1 MMPITEEVHAFL
13 TANAAAQIQRDDEY
27 LDPADGLLHC
37 KTCHGLR
44 QTVIPAPGGTGFLR
58 PRCLCPCQSAA
69 EKQRKAAEEKRER
82 LERIQRRKAHGLQD
96 RRLYDCTFANDNG
109 KTPGLTDKAKR
120 YVEHWEDAARK
131 NIGLLLF
138 GDVGTGKFFLAGCI
152 ANALLEQD
160 VPVLMTNFPTILNR
174 MTGLFGSERA
184 DFLASLNA
192 YDLLILDDL
201 GAERGTEYALEQV
214 FAVIDARYR
223 SRKPLVVTTNL
234 TLDAL
239 KHPDDLAH
247 AHITRKIPSASVAC
261 TRYHGRNAVSIS
273 TRYTSGM
280 DNLSFI
286 AIRISKSS
294 MEKQAV
300 NIGNPPQTVC
310 RMLTLLAAFCKYIF

>member
-1 MMPITEEVHAFL
+1 MMPITEEVYAFL

-44 QTVIPAPGGTGFLR
+44 QTVIPAPGTGFLR

-109 KTPGLTDKAKR
+109 KTPGLTAKVKR
-120 YVEHWEDAARK
+120 YVEHWEDAVRK

-138 GDVGTGKFFLAGCI
+138 GDVGTGKSFLAGCI
-152 ANALLEQD
+152 ANALLEKD

-174 MTGLFGSERA
+174 MTGLFGSDRA

-223 SRKPLVVTTNL
+223 SRKPLIVTTNL

-247 AHITRKIPSASVAC
+247 ARIYDRILEICAPILFGGENLRVEKANETKTAARSLLLP
-261 TRYHGRNAVSIS
+261 GNA
-273 TRYTSGM
+273 
-280 DNLSFI
+280 
-286 AIRISKSS
+286 A
-294 MEKQAV
+294 
-300 NIGNPPQTVC
+300 
-310 RMLTLLAAFCKYIF
+310 

>member
-44 QTVIPAPGGTGFLR
+44 QTVIPAPGGTRFLR

-96 RRLYDCTFANDNG
+96 RRLYDCTFANDNR
-109 KTPGLTDKAKR
+109 KTPGLTAKAKR

-138 GDVGTGKFFLAGCI
+138 GDVGTGKSFLAGCI

-201 GAERGTEYALEQV
+201 GAERGTVYALEQV

-239 KHPDDLAH
+239 KHPDDLSH
-247 AHITRKIPSASVAC
+247 ARIYDRILEICAPILFGGENLRVEKANETKTAA
-261 TRYHGRNAVSIS
+261 RNLLLP
-273 TRYTSGM
+273 
-280 DNLSFI
+280 DN
-286 AIRISKSS
+286 
-294 MEKQAV
+294 
-300 NIGNPPQTVC
+300 
-310 RMLTLLAAFCKYIF
+310 AA

>member
-1 MMPITEEVHAFL
+1 MIPITEEFHAFL
-13 TANAAAQIQRDDEY
+13 TANTTAQMQRDDEY

-37 KTCHGLR
+37 KTCHGVR
-44 QTVIPAPGGTGFLR
+44 QTVILAPGGTGFLR
-58 PRCLCPCQSAA
+58 PRCMCPCQSAT
-69 EKQRKAAEEKRER
+69 EKQHKIAEEKRER
-82 LERIQRRKAHGLQD
+82 LERIQRRKTHGLQD

-109 KTPGLTDKAKR
+109 KTPKLTAKAKR

-138 GDVGTGKFFLAGCI
+138 GDVGTGKSFLAGCI
-152 ANALLEQD
+152 ANALLEKD

-223 SRKPLVVTTNL
+223 SRKPLIVTTNL
-234 TLDAL
+234 TLDTL
-239 KHPDDLAH
+239 KNPDDLAH
-247 AHITRKIPSASVAC
+247 ARIYDRILEICAPILCSGENLRVEKANETKTAARKLLLPD
-261 TRYHGRNAVSIS
+261 NA
-273 TRYTSGM
+273 
-280 DNLSFI
+280 
-286 AIRISKSS
+286 A
-294 MEKQAV
+294 
-300 NIGNPPQTVC
+300 
-310 RMLTLLAAFCKYIF
+310 

>member
-1 MMPITEEVHAFL
+1 MMPITEEVRVFL

-109 KTPGLTDKAKR
+109 KTPGLTAKAKR

-138 GDVGTGKFFLAGCI
+138 GDVGTGKSFFAGCI
-152 ANALLEQD
+152 ANALLEQG
-160 VPVLMTNFPTILNR
+160 VPVLMTNFSRILNALS
-174 MTGLFGSERA
+174 GLYSEEKNQYI
-184 DFLASLNA
+184 DSLNQ
-192 YDLLILDDL
+192 YSLLIIDDL
-201 GAERGTEYALEQV
+201 GIERSSEFALEQV
-214 FAVIDARYR
+214 FNVIDSRYR
-223 SRKPLVVTTNL
+223 SKKPLIVTTNL
-234 TLDAL
+234 TLDEL
-239 KHPDDLAH
+239 KHSKDLAR
-247 AHITRKIPSASVAC
+247 ARIYDRVLERCVPLKINNQNIRELNAAANMQEVRKIL
-261 TRYHGRNAVSIS
+261 N
-273 TRYTSGM
+273 SG
-280 DNLSFI
+280 
-286 AIRISKSS
+286 
-294 MEKQAV
+294 
-300 NIGNPPQTVC
+300 T
-310 RMLTLLAAFCKYIF
+310 

>member
-109 KTPGLTDKAKR
+109 KTPGLTAKAKR

-138 GDVGTGKFFLAGCI
+138 GDVGTGKSFLAGCI
-152 ANALLEQD
+152 ANALLGS
-160 VPVLMTNFPTILNR
+160 MISSTTYPTIRPPR
-174 MTGLFGSERA
+174 MHTREASSVWKPSLRMRDSRSFFTAPSPPSLHRPCTGP
-184 DFLASLNA
+184 
-192 YDLLILDDL
+192 
-201 GAERGTEYALEQV
+201 ALPRWSSWGQ
-214 FAVIDARYR
+214 ARPR
-223 SRKPLVVTTNL
+223 S
-234 TLDAL
+234 
-239 KHPDDLAH
+239 HPR
-247 AHITRKIPSASVAC
+247 T
-261 TRYHGRNAVSIS
+261 
-273 TRYTSGM
+273 
-280 DNLSFI
+280 
-286 AIRISKSS
+286 
-294 MEKQAV
+294 
-300 NIGNPPQTVC
+300 
-310 RMLTLLAAFCKYIF
+310 

>member
-27 LDPADGLLHC
+27 LDAADGLLHC

-109 KTPGLTDKAKR
+109 KTPGLTAKAKR

-138 GDVGTGKFFLAGCI
+138 GDVGTGKSFLAGCI
-152 ANALLEQD
+152 ANAHGA
-160 VPVLMTNFPTILNR
+160 R
-174 MTGLFGSERA
+174 
-184 DFLASLNA
+184 
-192 YDLLILDDL
+192 DDL
-201 GAERGTEYALEQV
+201 VEAICV
-214 FAVIDARYR
+214 SF
-223 SRKPLVVTTNL
+223 
-234 TLDAL
+234 
-239 KHPDDLAH
+239 
-247 AHITRKIPSASVAC
+247 ASVQARKLNHYAASPLP
-261 TRYHGRNAVSIS
+261 TKPSGFAGSPRRASEKRTVGSRGR
-273 TRYTSGM
+273 
-280 DNLSFI
+280 LHH
-286 AIRISKSS
+286 
-294 MEKQAV
+294 
-300 NIGNPPQTVC
+300 
-310 RMLTLLAAFCKYIF
+310 AA

>member
-1 MMPITEEVHAFL
+1 MMPITEEVYAFL

-109 KTPGLTDKAKR
+109 KTPGLTAKAKR

-138 GDVGTGKFFLAGCI
+138 GDVGTGKSFLAGCI
-152 ANALLEQD
+152 ANALMEQEIS
-160 VPVLMTNFPTILNR
+160 VKMTNFAAVLN
-174 MTGLFGSERA
+174 
-184 DFLASLNA
+184 DLAATFEGRNEYISKLCR
-192 YDLLILDDL
+192 YPLLILDDF
-201 GAERGTEYALEQV
+201 GMERGTEYGLEQV
-214 FAVIDARYR
+214 YNVIDSRYR
-223 SRKPLVVTTNL
+223 SEKPLIVTTNL
-234 TLDAL
+234 SLDEL
-239 KHPDDLAH
+239 
-247 AHITRKIPSASVAC
+247 
-261 TRYHGRNAVSIS
+261 N
-273 TRYTSGM
+273 
-280 DNLSFI
+280 
-286 AIRISKSS
+286 
-294 MEKQAV
+294 
-300 NIGNPPQTVC
+300 NPPDTAHKRIYDRVTEMCTPVC
-310 RMLTLLAAFCKYIF
+310 CSGVNFRREKAQEKMERLKKLMND

>member
-109 KTPGLTDKAKR
+109 KTPGLTAKAKR
-120 YVEHWEDAARK
+120 YVEHWEEAARK

-138 GDVGTGKFFLAGCI
+138 GDGNRKILSCRVHCKRAAGAGRAGSDDKF
-152 ANALLEQD
+152 
-160 VPVLMTNFPTILNR
+160 
-174 MTGLFGSERA
+174 
-184 DFLASLNA
+184 
-192 YDLLILDDL
+192 
-201 GAERGTEYALEQV
+201 
-214 FAVIDARYR
+214 
-223 SRKPLVVTTNL
+223 
-234 TLDAL
+234 
-239 KHPDDLAH
+239 PDDFE
-247 AHITRKIPSASVAC
+247 S
-261 TRYHGRNAVSIS
+261 YDG
-273 TRYTSGM
+273 
-280 DNLSFI
+280 
-286 AIRISKSS
+286 
-294 MEKQAV
+294 
-300 NIGNPPQTVC
+300 TV
-310 RMLTLLAAFCKYIF
+310 RL